1 MYQSTIDRFA
11 DTAAAKVRAIRD
23 NSSGFMIGSAMAGA
37 VPAE

>member
-1 MYQSTIDRFA
+1 MYQSTIDQFA

-23 NSSGFMIGSAMAGA
+23 NPFGFMIGSAMAGA